1 MMKNKGIQVLVL
13 VVVAIILAVIILGR
27 ISEARAPDLT
37 KETVEAAQTDTLSA
51 EPSKIRRA
59 DNADLTPRPTDP
71 PEPTPTPEPVQE
83 PEDAGAAVLSASEI
97 GVLTPREEI
106 PFTPQPVQ
114 GRYGSDYLNADEIET
129 LARLVYLE
137 ARGESF
143 SGQQAV
149 AEVVLNRVLSPL
161 YPNNVY
167 DVIYD
172 PGQFSPAGQILY
184 TNPTQTQYDAVAAA
198 LTGPNILPQQVLY
211 FACSQNGRSNVW
223 GWIGNHC
230 FCY

>member
-1 MMKNKGIQVLVL
+1 MNKKVFLAVALLILSIIL
-13 VVVAIILAVIILGR
+13 IAIIVGR
-27 ISEARAPDLT
+27 WTLVRAPDLT
-37 KETVEAAQTDTLSA
+37 KESVEAVQAETLSA
-51 EPSKIRRA
+51 EPPKIQRT
-59 DNADLTPRPTDP
+59 DNADLTPRPTTP
-71 PEPTPTPEPVQE
+71 PEPTPTPEPE
-83 PEDAGAAVLSASEI
+83 ELAATVLSASEI
-97 GVLTPREEI
+97 GVLTPRDEV

-114 GRYGSDYLNADEIET
+114 GRYGSDYLSADEIET

-211 FACSQNGRSNVW
+211 FACSQNGRSNAW

>member
-1 MMKNKGIQVLVL
+1 MMKNKGIQVVVL
-13 VVVAIILAVIILGR
+13 VVLAIVFAAIVLGR
-27 ISEARAPDLT
+27 ITETRAPDLT
-37 KETVEAAQTDTLSA
+37 KESAEVVAAQVETLAA
-51 EPSKIRRA
+51 EPLKLQHP
-59 DNADLTPRPTDP
+59 DNADLTPRPTMP
-71 PEPTPTPEPVQE
+71 PETTPTPELEE
-83 PEDAGAAVLSASEI
+83 PAATVLSASEI
-97 GVLTPREEI
+97 GVLTSREEM

-149 AEVVLNRVLSPL
+149 AEAVLNRVLSPL

-172 PGQFSPAGQILY
+172 PGQFSPADQILY

-211 FACSQNGRSNVW
+211 FACSQNGRANVW

>member
-1 MMKNKGIQVLVL
+1 MNKK
-13 VVVAIILAVIILGR
+13 AYLAVILLILGIILIAIIVGR
-27 ISEARAPDLT
+27 WTLVRAPDLT
-37 KETVEAAQTDTLSA
+37 RERLESTQEPVAAMATVKL
-51 EPSKIRRA
+51 KA
-59 DNADLTPRPTDP
+59 DNGDLVAPVKQTEPVYMT
-71 PEPTPTPEPVQE
+71 PEPTPTP
-83 PEDAGAAVLSASEI
+83 ASEI
-97 GVLTPREEI
+97 PMITPREEM

-114 GRYGSDYLNADEIET
+114 GRYGSDYLSADEIET

-161 YPNNVY
+161 FPSNVY
-167 DVIYD
+167 DVVYQVD
-172 PGQFSPAGQILY
+172 QEGRTQFTPAAEIPY
-184 TNPTQTQYDAVAAA
+184 TTPTQTQYDAVAAA

-211 FACSQNGRSNVW
+211 FACSQNGRANVW

>member
-1 MMKNKGIQVLVL
+1 MNKK
-13 VVVAIILAVIILGR
+13 AYLAVILLILSIILIAIIVGR
-27 ISEARAPDLT
+27 WTLVRAPDLT
-37 KETVEAAQTDTLSA
+37 RERLESTQEPVAAMATVKL
-51 EPSKIRRA
+51 KA
-59 DNADLTPRPTDP
+59 DNGDLVAPIKQTEPVYMT
-71 PEPTPTPEPVQE
+71 PEPTPTP
-83 PEDAGAAVLSASEI
+83 ASEI
-97 GVLTPREEI
+97 PMITPREEM

-114 GRYGSDYLNADEIET
+114 GRYGSDYLSADEIET

-143 SGQQAV
+143 TGQQAV

-161 YPNNVY
+161 FPNNVY
-167 DVIYD
+167 DVVYQVD
-172 PGQFSPAGQILY
+172 QEGRTQFTPAAEIPY
-184 TNPTQTQYDAVAAA
+184 TTPTQTQYDAVAAA
-198 LTGPNILPQQVLY
+198 LTGPNILPQAVLY